1 MGCTVIGCGKAVPAR
16 EVSNDDLS
24 RLVDTTDEWIVQRT
38 GIRTRR
44 ISTTETA
51 TDLAVAASR
60 AALGLPAT
68 DRIEA
73 AGWTGGNISPAA
85 GACDPTETLQSI
97 DLLICMTISPDAT
110 VPSQAAL
117 VRSAL
122 GLSNAVAFDLNA
134 ACTGCVYGMTV
145 AESMITSSNLA
156 AGARGNR
163 IRRALVVGVERLSR
177 ITDWTDRTTCVLF
190 GDGAGAVVLEWNDEK
205 PGILSSFLKNTDDDE
220 FSLARRNLFDYS
232 TFPFPH
238 GNDGEK
244 AAGAAGGADDAGGSG
259 AAGGAGGSGGKGG
272 AASGAAAGG
281 EKAGGSHDI
290 AATFSPFITMNGQQ
304 VFKFATYAMVEAI
317 ETALERAQI
326 DIDDVACIV
335 PHQANERIIRYAAK
349 KLGAPID
356 LFQVSIASTA
366 NTSAASALMALADAY
381 LAGRINEGDKV
392 VVAGFGGGLT
402 SGAALFEA

>member
-24 RLVDTTDEWIVQRT
+24 RLVDTTDEWIVERT

-44 ISTTETA
+44 VSTTETA

-60 AALGLPAT
+60 AALGLLAAGS
-68 DRIEA
+68 IEA
-73 AGWTGGNISPAA
+73 AGWASGSASPVA

-97 DLLICMTISPDAT
+97 NLLICMTISPDAT

-145 AESMITSSNLA
+145 AESMMAASNLA
-156 AGARGNR
+156 AGGRGNR

-177 ITDWTDRTTCVLF
+177 ITDWTDRTTCILF
-190 GDGAGAVVLEWNDEK
+190 GDGAGAVVLEWSDEK
-205 PGILSSFLKNTDDDE
+205 PGILSSFLKNTDDNE

-238 GNDGEK
+238 GSDKEKGAGDADGEGD
-244 AAGAAGGADDAGGSG
+244 AGDAGGEG
-259 AAGGAGGSGGKGG
+259 GPVGKTAAD
-272 AASGAAAGG
+272 G

-290 AATFSPFITMNGQQ
+290 EATFSPFIVMNGQQ

-317 ETALERAQI
+317 ETVLERAQT
-326 DIDDVACIV
+326 DIGDVACIV

-349 KLGAPID
+349 KLGTPID

-402 SGAALFEA
+402 SGAVLFEA